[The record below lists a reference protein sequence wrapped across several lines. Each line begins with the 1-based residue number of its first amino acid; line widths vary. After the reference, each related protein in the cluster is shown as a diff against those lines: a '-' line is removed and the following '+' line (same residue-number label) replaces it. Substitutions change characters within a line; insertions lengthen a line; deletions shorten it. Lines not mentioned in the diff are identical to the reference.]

1 MKNERENKTLA
12 VVGGGPAGLFA
23 AVTAAA
29 RAKSAGKQLTVR
41 VYDKNTQPARKILV
55 SGNGRCNLSNNA
67 VSARNYPGCNADFFT
82 SVYSQFP
89 NDALVAFFQTH
100 GLPVHTDA
108 AGRIYP
114 RSLQAGAVYD
124 LLLYLCAAAGIA
136 LIADTQITSVEKQRR
151 GYLLNGAFYAD
162 RLIFACGSAAAP
174 RNGGKGSLFL
184 IEQLGVKT
192 KPFLPALAPIKI
204 AGFSKN
210 QLKGVRAEGGI
221 SVEYHEKRIASDRGE
236 LQYTDYGL
244 SGIPAMQVS
253 GAAARLADEGKQ
265 PDIFVDSLPEFSG
278 RAFYAMLD
286 EGAKTVPGMT
296 AAVWFSGLFPKR
308 LAFFFLRRG
317 DVPAQTEIG
326 ALTPAQKDALVAA
339 VKRQRYAFDSVCG
352 FADAQAASG
361 GVPASALDFR
371 SLALK
376 NAPGCY
382 VCGEMADIVG
392 MCGGYNL
399 QWAWSSG
406 YVAGLHAAED
416 LG

>member
-29 RAKSAGKQLTVR
+29 RAKSAGRRLIVR
-41 VYDKNTQPARKILV
+41 VYDKNAQPARKILV
-55 SGNGRCNLSNNA
+55 SGNGRCNLSNS
-67 VSARNYPGCNADFFT
+67 VISARNYPGCNADFFT

-89 NDALVAFFQTH
+89 NEALVAFFQTH

-124 LLLYLCAAAGIA
+124 LLLYLCAAAGVE
-136 LIADTQITSVEKQRR
+136 LVADTEIVSVEKRR
-151 GYLLNGAFYAD
+151 SGFLLNGSIFAD

-174 RNGGKGSLFL
+174 RNGGKESLFL
-184 IEQLGVKT
+184 IEQLGVKP
-192 KPFLPALAPIKI
+192 KPFLPALVPIKI

-210 QLKGVRAEGGI
+210 QLKGVRAEGEIAVLYDG
-221 SVEYHEKRIASDRGE
+221 KPIASDLGE

-253 GAAARLADEGKQ
+253 GAAARLASKGKR
-265 PDIFVDSLPEFSG
+265 PEICVDSLPEVSERSFCNMIG
-278 RAFYAMLD
+278 
-286 EGAKTVPGMT
+286 EGAKNVPDMT
-296 AAVWFSGLFPKR
+296 AAVFFSGIFPKR
-308 LAFFFLRRG
+308 LALFFLRQSG
-317 DVPAQTEIG
+317 VPAESSMR
-326 ALTPAQKDALVAA
+326 ALTSAQKDKLAAA

-371 SLALK
+371 SLELK
-376 NAPGCY
+376 NVPGCY
-382 VCGEMADIVG
+382 VCGEMADVVG